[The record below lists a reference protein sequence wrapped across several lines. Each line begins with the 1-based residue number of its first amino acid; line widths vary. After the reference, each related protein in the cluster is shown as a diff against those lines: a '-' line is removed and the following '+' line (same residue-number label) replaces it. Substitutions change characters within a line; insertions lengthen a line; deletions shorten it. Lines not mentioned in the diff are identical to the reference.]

1 MQSRE
6 GARILFRLESSRKC
20 QVEKNERRKTN
31 MKVEALSTQFAVRKL
46 LEEDIGA
53 IYSLSKGNPLF
64 YRYCPPFVTEKSIR
78 MDMRALPPHTSGEN
92 KYYIGFFNGE
102 ILIAVM
108 DLILGY
114 PDEKTAF
121 IGLFMMEKA
130 YQGRGT
136 GTQIITE
143 CAESLYRQGFRRL
156 CLGFAKGNPQSEAF
170 WRKNGF
176 LPTGVE
182 TDGGGYTIVV
192 MEKSLP

>member
-1 MQSRE
+1 
-6 GARILFRLESSRKC
+6 
-20 QVEKNERRKTN
+20 

-78 MDMRALPPHTSGEN
+78 ADMKALPPHTAGKN
-92 KYYIGFFNGE
+92 KYYVGFFSGNS
-102 ILIAVM
+102 LAAVM

-130 YQGRGT
+130 YQGKGIGT
-136 GTQIITE
+136 RIITE
-143 CAESLYRQGFRRL
+143 CGEHLFREGFRRIR
-156 CLGFAKGNPQSEAF
+156 LGYAKGNPQSETF

-192 MEKSLP
+192 MEKGLAAPL